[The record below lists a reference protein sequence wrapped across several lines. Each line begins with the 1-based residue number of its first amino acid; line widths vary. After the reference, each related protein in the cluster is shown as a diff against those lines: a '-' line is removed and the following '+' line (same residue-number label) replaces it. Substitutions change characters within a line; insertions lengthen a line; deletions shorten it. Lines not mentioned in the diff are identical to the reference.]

1 MGGER
6 VHFGDENGGGELLFV
21 EGFVEIE
28 DGEGESRPG
37 GMFGGVEGGIV
48 WGVAGGE
55 EFSGVFG
62 VSGELVDRA
71 GEAREEDERFGGF
84 G

>member
-6 VHFGDENGGGELLFV
+6 VHVGDESGGGELLFV
-21 EGFVEIE
+21 EGFVEIK

-37 GMFGGVEGGIV
+37 GMFGGVEGRIV
-48 WGVAGGE
+48 WRVAGGE
-55 EFSGVFG
+55 ELSGVFG

-71 GEAREEDERFGGF
+71 GEASEEDERFGGF
-84 G
+84 R

>member
-6 VHFGDENGGGELLFV
+6 VHFGDESGGGELFFV
-21 EGFVEIE
+21 EGFVEIK

-37 GMFGGVEGGIV
+37 GMFGGVEGEIV

-55 EFSGVFG
+55 EFAGVFG

-71 GEAREEDERFGGF
+71 GEACKEDEGFGGF
-84 G
+84 R

>member
-6 VHFGDENGGGELLFV
+6 VHFGDESGGGELFFV
-21 EGFVEIE
+21 EGFVEIK

-48 WGVAGGE
+48 RGVAGGE
-55 EFSGVFG
+55 EFAGVFG

-71 GEAREEDERFGGF
+71 GEAREEDEGFGGF
-84 G
+84 R

>member
-6 VHFGDENGGGELLFV
+6 VHVGDESGGGELLFV
-21 EGFVEIE
+21 EGFVEIK

-48 WGVAGGE
+48 RGGIVRGIVGRGIETGV
-55 EFSGVFG
+55 
-62 VSGELVDRA
+62 
-71 GEAREEDERFGGF
+71 
-84 G
+84 

>member
-6 VHFGDENGGGELLFV
+6 VHFGDEGGGGELLFV
-21 EGFVEIE
+21 EGFVEIK

-48 WGVAGGE
+48 RGVAGGE
-55 EFSGVFG
+55 EFAGVFG

-71 GEAREEDERFGGF
+71 GEACEEDERFGGF
-84 G
+84 R

>member
-21 EGFVEIE
+21 EGFVEIK

-55 EFSGVFG
+55 EFAGVFG

-71 GEAREEDERFGGF
+71 GEASEEDERFGGF

>member
-6 VHFGDENGGGELLFV
+6 VHFGDESGGGELFFV
-21 EGFVEIE
+21 EGFVEIK

-48 WGVAGGE
+48 RGVAGGE
-55 EFSGVFG
+55 EFAGVFG

-71 GEAREEDERFGGF
+71 GEACKEDEGFGGF
-84 G
+84 R

>member
-21 EGFVEIE
+21 EGFVEIK

-71 GEAREEDERFGGF
+71 GEASEEDERFGGF